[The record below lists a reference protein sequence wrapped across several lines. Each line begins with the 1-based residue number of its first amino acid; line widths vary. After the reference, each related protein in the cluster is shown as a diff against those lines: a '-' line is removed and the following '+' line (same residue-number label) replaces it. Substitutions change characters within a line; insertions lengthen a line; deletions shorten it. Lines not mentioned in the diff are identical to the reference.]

1 MGGFCESCK
10 NNNLN
15 DSDSQKS
22 TKYNRPEMSLLPKQY
37 VSEEIKKEKLEIKE
51 LNKTEK
57 EMDKK
62 TENNNNF
69 NKKNYSKSKSVI
81 PMNKNARRKSY
92 NFKRGSNYNSYFST
106 IEKSNSFDISE
117 EKKLKII
124 DKETEVLE
132 KKLSSITNNN
142 NRIKIV
148 NNSGPLFFK
157 PTRRKKKST
166 TLMANTQIINRL
178 KKIQMSIPLSQE
190 LLVPKQKGNP
200 SDKYIIGNKIGS
212 GSYGTVYEATNIIFK
227 SKVAMKMIIKKENM
241 NSVLINNEID
251 ILKKMSHPNIVRI
264 YEFYESVNCFYLIN
278 EYCDKGELYNYINKS
293 NLNEQQLAIIF
304 YQVFSGLC
312 YLHENN
318 VLHRDI
324 KPENILISKKEKD
337 LNSDEIYFWIKII
350 DFGTAKIFEKGEK
363 EKKVVGSAYY
373 IAPEVLKQNYNEKC
387 DTWSVGVI
395 LYMFLTGRAPF
406 DGKTQDEIIN
416 SIRKKNYDEN
426 NPKLLQR
433 SPEVRDLISNLLNKK
448 LESRF
453 SAKEALNHEWFK
465 KFNGRK
471 LFGNFSQEEIEP
483 FINNLFNYSFNS
495 KIQQF
500 VIAFLV
506 HNLPTTEKFT
516 NILKLYRY
524 FNELGDCKLTK
535 EELIK
540 GLSMFRKKEEVVQK
554 VDTLFSLLD
563 GDNNGFIEYEEF
575 LRACVDKKEI
585 LTENNLKYA
594 FKFLDHNESGK
605 LNVQKIIYA
614 FMNQKNKMF
623 EIAISKDIS
632 DVDGDGD
639 GEINFSEFKKLM
651 TNNIS

>member
-1 MGGFCESCK
+1 
-10 NNNLN
+10 
-15 DSDSQKS
+15 
-22 TKYNRPEMSLLPKQY
+22 
-37 VSEEIKKEKLEIKE
+37 
-51 LNKTEK
+51 
-57 EMDKK
+57 
-62 TENNNNF
+62 
-69 NKKNYSKSKSVI
+69 
-81 PMNKNARRKSY
+81 
-92 NFKRGSNYNSYFST
+92 
-106 IEKSNSFDISE
+106 
-117 EKKLKII
+117 
-124 DKETEVLE
+124 
-132 KKLSSITNNN
+132 
-142 NRIKIV
+142 
-148 NNSGPLFFK
+148 
-157 PTRRKKKST
+157 
-166 TLMANTQIINRL
+166 
-178 KKIQMSIPLSQE
+178 
-190 LLVPKQKGNP
+190 
-200 SDKYIIGNKIGS
+200 
-212 GSYGTVYEATNIIFK
+212 
-227 SKVAMKMIIKKENM
+227 
-241 NSVLINNEID
+241 
-251 ILKKMSHPNIVRI
+251 
-264 YEFYESVNCFYLIN
+264 
-278 EYCDKGELYNYINKS
+278 
-293 NLNEQQLAIIF
+293 
-304 YQVFSGLC
+304 
-312 YLHENN
+312 
-318 VLHRDI
+318 
-324 KPENILISKKEKD
+324 
-337 LNSDEIYFWIKII
+337 
-350 DFGTAKIFEKGEK
+350 
-363 EKKVVGSAYY
+363 
-373 IAPEVLKQNYNEKC
+373 
-387 DTWSVGVI
+387 
-395 LYMFLTGRAPF
+395 MFLVGRAPF
-406 DGKTQDEIIN
+406 DGKNQEEIIN
-416 SIRKKNYDEN
+416 SIRTKNYDEN
-426 NPKLLQR
+426 NPKLLGR

-448 LESRF
+448 IENRF
-453 SAKEALNHEWFK
+453 SAKEALNHDWFK

-495 KIQQF
+495 KIQQL

-540 GLSMFRKKEEVVQK
+540 GLSMFRKKDEVVQK